1 MQSAPVGRT
10 ELKGTDRPVEGPTEM
25 TIMATAGIWTMRATW
40 PLDAVLQSGGDD
52 EIVILVVLLL
62 AFFGGIYLV
71 YDGFTTWQLARL
83 IQDTPTA
90 KVRSMAVGRTELEG
104 VVREHDGAIGVPYTD
119 EECVHIDWDAE
130 RRERHVDDD
139 GDVQYT
145 WETVASGTE
154 TLWFDLED
162 ETGRVLVR
170 GDVDAPEFDIRDDG
184 HSTIDTFY
192 QGEAAPAQVREFI
205 RSFRDRTEGRK
216 RDDANDSESAGG
228 GMFDRMFDAASDLFE
243 DGDPLSGTHRRRRYS
258 QTILPVGTDIY
269 LFGSAEPKQGGSMES
284 SEADLLEVRR
294 DSGTGE
300 FLIADI
306 GEEQLQDSYSKLG
319 PLKIGVGLVLSAVGL
334 YSLLSMYL
342 LPA

>member
-1 MQSAPVGRT
+1 MRPAWA
-10 ELKGTDRPVEGPTEM
+10 LGT
-25 TIMATAGIWTMRATW
+25 
-40 PLDAVLQSGGDD
+40 VLQSGGDD
-52 EIVILVVLLL
+52 EIVILAVLLL
-62 AFFGGIYLV
+62 AFFGGLYLV

-104 VVREHDGAIGVPYTD
+104 VVREHDGTIDVPYTD
-119 EECVHIDWDAE
+119 EKCVHIDWDAE
-130 RRERHVDDD
+130 RRERHTDED
-139 GDVQYT
+139 GNVHYT

-162 ETGRVLVR
+162 DTGRVLVR

-184 HSTIDTFY
+184 HSMTDTFSR
-192 QGEAAPAQVREFI
+192 GEPAPAQVKEFI
-205 RSFRDRTEGRK
+205 RSFRDRSEREH
-216 RDDANDSESAGG
+216 ASDSESGDS

-306 GEEQLQDSYSKLG
+306 NEDQLQESYSKRG
-319 PLKIGVGLVLSAVGL
+319 PLEIGVGLVLSAVGL
-334 YSLLSMYL
+334 YFLLSRY
-342 LPA
+342 LPAV